1 MLNAISIT
9 VIYLISITV
18 SYKFP
23 VSLLVVKYYLNE
35 GFSAVIIPTSISED
49 LKSADSTVDKH
60 VMATCKK

>member
-1 MLNAISIT
+1 M
-9 VIYLISITV
+9 
-18 SYKFP
+18 
-23 VSLLVVKYYLNE
+23 SLLVVKYYLNE